1 VPSTMRLDKSARL
14 SSRGLLALPQPSAAS
29 VFVEASLRRFCG
41 LSNPIRNR
49 SIGVAVGNN
58 GGHSGC
64 AYVLAPAIGISQIP
78 SRMVCL
84 ARRFALQH
92 HPSARL
98 AAAFDGSHG
107 SHGSQGGSTVVMLR
121 PTQWRHGD
129 ASPPFVASRATIFL
143 KLSAIFASDTITFH
157 NGSTVEGV

>member
-1 VPSTMRLDKSARL
+1 MVAIP
-14 SSRGLLALPQPSAAS
+14 G
-29 VFVEASLRRFCG
+29 V
-41 LSNPIRNR
+41 RN
-49 SIGVAVGNN
+49 
-58 GGHSGC
+58 
-64 AYVLAPAIGISQIP
+64 VLAPAIGISQIP
-78 SRMVCL
+78 ARMVCL

-98 AAAFDGSHG
+98 AAAFDGS
-107 SHGSQGGSTVVMLR
+107 QEGSTVVMLR